1 MKIYITIITII
12 FFNIILSENLL
23 DRTLSYS
30 VEFRGIDAGQAFIK
44 LEGDTLFNKNVLRL
58 NSSLKTNRLLD
69 FFYKIRDEI
78 TIYLDSQDLSLI
90 KVINKIHE
98 GKYIKNHTATFD
110 GNLKKII
117 SKKKSINTDIAYS
130 PLSIIYSLRNKILNI
145 GDIYNYDIY
154 NIGKLK
160 TLNMKVIKTEIIK
173 TSLGQ
178 FNTIVV
184 SPISNDKTLIRNNGD
199 MRIWFTNDHNRYPI
213 KIELKINYG
222 NLVLLLNSVK

>member
-1 MKIYITIITII
+1 VKIYITIITII

-44 LEGDTLFNKNVLRL
+44 LENDTLFNKNVLRL

-98 GKYIKNHTATFD
+98 GKYKKNHIATFD
-110 GNLKKII
+110 DDLKKIT

-145 GDIYNYDIY
+145 DDIYNYDIY

-160 TLNMKVIKTEIIK
+160 TLNMRVIKTEIIK
-173 TSLGQ
+173 TALGL

-222 NLVLLLNSVK
+222 NLVLLLDSIK